1 VMKGD
6 EIVEKSEESVEITE
20 TVTLQAL
27 TCDDDETEATYTIQV
42 WNAIDPL
49 IADMAIVT
57 VAKATYTVDSVD
69 PLDVDSYTLG
79 VNLNGLAAY
88 EWQLDDGEVSEVS
101 TEAEFTVTG
110 LTVGNHTVS
119 LWGIDE
125 NESRQSEPTI
135 ITLFYKTPD
144 IVGDVLTGV
153 ITADK
158 EAVGDSDIV
167 TYTLTMSEAIVNDPV
182 AANFTVENGVI
193 ESIEDADG
201 NKTTYI
207 ITVKPEGDGFVSV
220 TLKANTLFTADKG
233 IPNTASETVKALYYT
248 KPTLTFT
255 PVVDGADEDFV
266 AYVGDQVAVN
276 INFESDYV
284 LLGGDLGIMFD
295 STVFE
300 IADVKDGEPDATKM
314 LAGDYGKDGSIASWI
329 MEGDKIVGIR
339 LGGANGKA
347 TATAATYATIIFN
360 VLKEVTEGSAITL
373 VSLDNTD
380 EYAGIALPGL
390 HLKGDLLAAVDYGE
404 VVIPTALKR
413 PTLTLTAAEA
423 AVEEGAYD
431 LTISLSY
438 ALESDV
444 AVDFIENG
452 EVISTETIKA
462 GETALT
468 ITMDKEDNFLTGDRV
483 FTYAIACMDDAV
495 ILDETAVD
503 VTVID
508 NDTAITLTADADA
521 INEGDQMVI
530 TFALAEGITAAA
542 DVTFNSPLIPMTDP
556 DTFTSGIDFRMDAE
570 PVIAAGENSGTII
583 VKTYSDNEIKGDYD
597 ITITLT
603 EMNVGANACSA
614 FAETAVSF
622 TVKDADFKR
631 GDFDGNGI
639 VNYDDVIAFLSIMGA
654 TAADADWDD
663 HKIYDLDGD
672 GDVDYDD
679 LIELLSLMEY
689 EGARRGASTRGNK
702 VIRLWLES
710 DKTTVKPG
718 DIITVKLMAENMTGQ
733 GMAAFK
739 CNVNFNAADLAYNG
753 DFDALDVVNP
763 AFIGIRDGELAENGI
778 KELIGTYAKR
788 NAMSEIA
795 IDGEPYELAV
805 MSLVVKATAA
815 ANINIDLSNLNAST
829 QSATSAGVSVYDG
842 TLDVVTQAL
851 TLTVEGGMA
860 VVPEF
865 AIEFAAH
872 QQTRAANVALKVGMA
887 DGATYAYEAD
897 DLPAFDPIANVYD
910 VRIIDGR
917 RDKDLHTDIRG
928 LANREAW
935 SVKVTVSKGQTLTL
949 DWSEAELPEYFN
961 FTIVKGKYYI
971 EEETINMADTTSMT
985 FAEGE
990 TFFTI
995 VADKVAAAEDEFTFY
1010 LTPGWNLVGIP
1021 FAMDAA
1027 SLAKFDG
1034 IVFAYDEDANTYVNY
1049 EPTAMVAGGSYWV
1062 FVNQATEITVNAVA
1076 GDATDGVALKAGWN
1090 FVAPQKGAELVMP
1103 KAPVRAVW
1111 FYTADGY
1118 RMATEDADIQLG
1130 RGYWIYTD
1138 EDTVIW

>member
-1 VMKGD
+1 SAGIYISSSSLDMELTPAIVANAASGQVYALKVTASKDDGTVKYFHYKVMKGD

-110 LTVGNHTVS
+110 LTVGSHTVS

-125 NESRQSEPTI
+125 NESRQSEPTV

-233 IPNTASETVKALYYT
+233 IPNTASETTKSLYYT
-248 KPTLTFT
+248 KAAIAFMPE
-255 PVVDGADEDFV
+255 VDTEEEDYV

-276 INFESDYV
+276 INFESDYI

-300 IADVKDGEPDATKM
+300 LADVTDGNPDATKM
-314 LAGDYGKDGSIASWI
+314 LAVEYQEDGYVASWI
-329 MEGDKIVGIR
+329 KDGDQIVGIR

-347 TATAATYATIIFN
+347 TATSGVYATVTFN

-373 VSLDNTD
+373 QALDNTD

-390 HLKGDLLAAVDYGE
+390 HLQGDLLAAVDYGE

-413 PTLTLTAAEA
+413 PTLALTAAEA

-468 ITMDKEDNFLTGDRV
+468 ITMDKEDNFLTGDRA
-483 FTYAIACMDDAV
+483 FTYAIACTDDAV

-530 TFALAEGITAAA
+530 TFALADGITAAA
-542 DVTFNSPLIPMTDP
+542 DVTFNSPLIPTTDP

-570 PVIAAGENSGTII
+570 PVIAAGENSGTIVI
-583 VKTYSDNEIKGDYD
+583 KTHSDNEIKGDYD
-597 ITITLT
+597 ITVTLT
-603 EMNVGANACSA
+603 EMNVGANAASA

-622 TVKDADFKR
+622 TVKDANYKV
-631 GDFDGNGI
+631 GDFNG
-639 VNYDDVIAFLSIMGA
+639 
-654 TAADADWDD
+654 
-663 HKIYDLDGD
+663 
-672 GDVDYDD
+672 
-679 LIELLSLMEY
+679 
-689 EGARRGASTRGNK
+689 
-702 VIRLWLES
+702 
-710 DKTTVKPG
+710 
-718 DIITVKLMAENMTGQ
+718 
-733 GMAAFK
+733 
-739 CNVNFNAADLAYNG
+739 
-753 DFDALDVVNP
+753 
-763 AFIGIRDGELAENGI
+763 
-778 KELIGTYAKR
+778 
-788 NAMSEIA
+788 
-795 IDGEPYELAV
+795 
-805 MSLVVKATAA
+805 
-815 ANINIDLSNLNAST
+815 
-829 QSATSAGVSVYDG
+829 
-842 TLDVVTQAL
+842 
-851 TLTVEGGMA
+851 
-860 VVPEF
+860 
-865 AIEFAAH
+865 
-872 QQTRAANVALKVGMA
+872 
-887 DGATYAYEAD
+887 
-897 DLPAFDPIANVYD
+897 
-910 VRIIDGR
+910 
-917 RDKDLHTDIRG
+917 
-928 LANREAW
+928 
-935 SVKVTVSKGQTLTL
+935 
-949 DWSEAELPEYFN
+949 
-961 FTIVKGKYYI
+961 
-971 EEETINMADTTSMT
+971 
-985 FAEGE
+985 
-990 TFFTI
+990 
-995 VADKVAAAEDEFTFY
+995 
-1010 LTPGWNLVGIP
+1010 
-1021 FAMDAA
+1021 
-1027 SLAKFDG
+1027 DG
-1034 IVFAYDEDANTYVNY
+1034 IVDYHDVTEFLSAMGLTEEDED
-1049 EPTAMVAGGSYWV
+1049 W
-1062 FVNQATEITVNAVA
+1062 
-1076 GDATDGVALKAGWN
+1076 
-1090 FVAPQKGAELVMP
+1090 
-1103 KAPVRAVW
+1103 
-1111 FYTADGY
+1111 
-1118 RMATEDADIQLG
+1118 
-1130 RGYWIYTD
+1130 D
-1138 EDTVIW
+1138 EYKMYDLNN